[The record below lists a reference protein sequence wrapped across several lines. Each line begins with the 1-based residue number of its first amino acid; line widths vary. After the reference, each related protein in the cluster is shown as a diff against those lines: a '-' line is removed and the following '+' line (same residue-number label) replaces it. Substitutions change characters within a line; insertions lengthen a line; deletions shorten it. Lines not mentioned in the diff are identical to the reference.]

1 MYSYHTYVHTHK
13 YIYNTIHKY
22 MSMYLR
28 TYMCIISTYMYQ
40 IKKYI
45 QIFRIVRKGTVLG
58 DSGDE
63 NRHKP
68 RQKK

>member
-1 MYSYHTYVHTHK
+1 
-13 YIYNTIHKY
+13 
-22 MSMYLR
+22 MYLR